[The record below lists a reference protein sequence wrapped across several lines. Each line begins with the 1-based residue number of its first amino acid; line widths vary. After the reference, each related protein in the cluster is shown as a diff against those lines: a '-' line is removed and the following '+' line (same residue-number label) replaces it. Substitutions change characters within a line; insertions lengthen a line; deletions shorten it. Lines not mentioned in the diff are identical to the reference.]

1 MKNIAITILVLC
13 TVVLGYSYLT
23 TNARLSLA
31 GLEGKTEKVIRGDL
45 TLPINATGEIRPSRR
60 IEIKSE
66 ASGEVLEIARHAGDR
81 IRKGDLLIRL
91 QRDDEERTVNRATL
105 DLEIAAAK
113 LQEARLVLKQTQTV
127 DLRRMESVADQLK
140 ENVRLAVYRL
150 NKLKELPEHQRNA
163 EELLQRET
171 TYNSQLAQLDGAKA
185 DVEKVKIAVPRAEQ
199 VVKQALATHE
209 SMKNNLADAQKRL
222 SKTEIVSPIDG
233 IVADVRIQIG
243 EVIQGGKTT
252 LTGGTVLVVLLD
264 VNRLIV
270 RAEVDESDIGRVLT
284 IAPKWATPGHPDS
297 EIMPEDIRK
306 AAEMI
311 EHLPSI
317 SVESFRDE
325 EFEGVIE
332 RIFPEPKTLQGV
344 VTYLVDVVI
353 TSDNRSRLLPGMRAD
368 VKFTSEHV
376 SNVVL
381 CPNEA
386 IREGPGGKLGVHI
399 PVKTSDPTERETKF
413 IACKFG
419 LDNGSYSEVRDG
431 LQEGMAVYTKL
442 PRKTSRGH
450 NNEEK
455 KSRRG

>member
-1 MKNIAITILVLC
+1 MKNIVITTLVLC
-13 TVVLGYSYLT
+13 TIVLGYSYLT

-60 IEIKSE
+60 VEIKSE

-113 LQEARLVLKQTQTV
+113 LQDARLVLKQTQTV
-127 DLRRMESVADQLK
+127 DLRRMESVVNQLRPQV
-140 ENVRLAVYRL
+140 EYAEFQLH
-150 NKLKELPEHQRNA
+150 KLKNLAEHQRNE

-171 TYNSQLAQLDGAKA
+171 TYNSQLAQLEGAKA

-199 VVKQALATHE
+199 VVKQALATYE

-252 LTGGTVLVVLLD
+252 LTGGTVLAVLLD
-264 VNRLIV
+264 MDRLIV
-270 RAEVDESDIGRVLT
+270 RAEVDESDIGRVLA

-297 EIMPEDIRK
+297 EVMPEDIRK

-317 SVESFRDE
+317 SVESFRDQK
-325 EFEGVIE
+325 FEGVIE

-353 TSDNRSRLLPGMRAD
+353 TSDKRSMLLPGMRAD

-399 PVKTSDPTERETKF
+399 PVTTSDPTARETKF

-419 LDNGSYSEVRDG
+419 LDNGSYSEVREG
-431 LQEGMAVYTKL
+431 LQEGMVVYTKL
-442 PRKTSRGH
+442 PRKTRGH

>member
-1 MKNIAITILVLC
+1 MKNIVITILVLS
-13 TVVLGYSYLT
+13 TLVLGYTYLT
-23 TNARLSLA
+23 ANARLKLA

-60 IEIKSE
+60 VEIKSE
-66 ASGEVLEIARHAGDR
+66 ASGEVIEIARHAGDR

-127 DLRRMESVADQLK
+127 DLRRMEAVANQLRPQV
-140 ENVRLAVYRL
+140 ELAEFQL
-150 NKLKELPEHQRNA
+150 HKLKNLAQHQRNE

-171 TYNSQLAQLDGAKA
+171 TYKSQLAQLEGAKA
-185 DVEKVKIAVPRAEQ
+185 DVDKVKIAVPRAEQ
-199 VVKQALATHE
+199 VVKQAMATYE
-209 SMKNNLADAQKRL
+209 SMKNNLADAEKRL

-233 IVADVRIQIG
+233 IVADVRIQTG

-264 VNRLIV
+264 VERLIV
-270 RAEVDESDIGRVLT
+270 RAEVDESDIGRVLA
-284 IAPKWATPGHPDS
+284 IAPKWATPGHADS
-297 EIMPEDIRK
+297 EIMPDDIHQ
-306 AAEMI
+306 AAELI

-332 RIFPEPKTLQGV
+332 RIFPEPRTLQGV

-353 TSDNRSRLLPGMRAD
+353 SSDNKSMLLPGMRAD
-368 VKFTSEHV
+368 VRFTSEHV
-376 SNVVL
+376 SDVVL

-386 IREGPGGKLGVHI
+386 IREGTGGHLGVYI
-399 PVKTSDPTERETKF
+399 PDPTADPSERETKF
-413 IACKFG
+413 ISCKFG
-419 LDNGSYSEVRDG
+419 LDNGSYSEVREG
-431 LQEGMAVYTKL
+431 LSEGMAVYTKL
-442 PRKTSRGH
+442 PRKTSRDRDK
-450 NNEEK
+450 EK
-455 KSRRG
+455 KNRRG